1 MISDEARIAAQAAFS
16 SPLHFTSY
24 TIHFTPYTAPLAP
37 PPLCVNPSFYSSS
50 LPFTSSPYRLI
61 ASTPNHLYLSAAA
74 PMPLFL
80 HWKRAVLL
88 STAVARPTRW
98 NIERSTQWI
107 PYSIDPY
114 LPTTG
119 GPTHSST
126 LGQANYG
133 HTPHSYGQMPQ
144 AYLLPNLRIGN
155 LRVVR

>member
-24 TIHFTPYTAPLAP
+24 TLHHTPYTAPLAP
-37 PPLCVNPSFYSSS
+37 PPLCVNPSFFS
-50 LPFTSSPYRLI
+50 LPLASSPYRLI
-61 ASTPNHLYLSAAA
+61 ASSPNHLYLSAAA
-74 PMPLFL
+74 PTPLFL
-80 HWKRAVLL
+80 HSKRAVLPC
-88 STAVARPTRW
+88 TAVARHTKW

-126 LGQANYG
+126 LGQVNYG
-133 HTPHSYGQMPQ
+133 HTPPSYGQMPQ

>member
-1 MISDEARIAAQAAFS
+1 MRRELRHKPH
-16 SPLHFTSY
+16 SPRLY
-24 TIHFTPYTAPLAP
+24 TIHCAFGANTPL
-37 PPLCVNPSFYSSS
+37 LCLNPSF
-50 LPFTSSPYRLI
+50 LPLPLPLSPYRLI
-61 ASTPNHLYLSAAA
+61 AYCPEPIANHLYLSATA
-74 PMPLFL
+74 PTPLFL

-88 STAVARPTRW
+88 STAVARHTKW

-119 GPTHSST
+119 GPTHSSI
-126 LGQANYG
+126 LGQANCG
-133 HTPHSYGQMPQ
+133 HTPPSYGQMPQ